1 MDLRGLPGTLSAP
14 FGVFILDDHGMAR
27 DSIRMAC
34 RSRPNL
40 NVVGEAADAREGLR
54 LIRELH
60 PDVLV
65 LDIVLPGMDGLE
77 VARRLR
83 DEGFAGRILVVT
95 GTNDEDVIFASL
107 LLDADGFIPKTAGL
121 EEIADAIEAV
131 AAGTTVFD
139 GRHKRLVSAKIVGLA
154 RRARQTAR
162 ISATLTKRE
171 RQTLNLLARGLT
183 TRQVAQ
189 AISISERTAETHIAN
204 LYRKL
209 AVRTRVQA
217 VNRAHA
223 LGLVKPD
230 PVQDPGDGR
239 SRRTQAGGS

>member
-1 MDLRGLPGTLSAP
+1 MSLRDRPTPSSAP

-27 DSIRMAC
+27 DSIRIAC
-34 RSRPNL
+34 LSRPSL
-40 NVVGEAADAREGLR
+40 TVVGEAADGYEGLR
-54 LIRELH
+54 LTRELQ

-65 LDIVLPGMDGLE
+65 LDIVLPGIDGLE

-83 DEGFAGRILVVT
+83 GEGFAGRILIVT
-95 GTNDEDVIFASL
+95 GTNDEDVVFASV

-131 AAGTTVFD
+131 AVGTSVYD
-139 GRHKRLVSAKIVGLA
+139 ERHRRLVNARIVGLA

-162 ISATLTKRE
+162 VSATLTQRE
-171 RQTLNLLARGLT
+171 RQILLLLARGLT
-183 TRQVAQ
+183 TRQVASEV
-189 AISISERTAETHIAN
+189 SISERTAETHIAN

-223 LGLVKPD
+223 LGLVKPS
-230 PVQDPGDGR
+230 VTEGHGEGR
-239 SRRTQAGGS
+239 SRETQASGS